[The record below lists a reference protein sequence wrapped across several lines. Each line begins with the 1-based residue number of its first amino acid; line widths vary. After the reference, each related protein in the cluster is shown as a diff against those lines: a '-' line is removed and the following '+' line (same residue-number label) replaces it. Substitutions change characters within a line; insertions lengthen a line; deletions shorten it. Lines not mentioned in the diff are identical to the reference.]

1 MQTQTLTQTITILV
15 GDTTNGR
22 LAETG
27 ISLAAFIGVS
37 VMLIVAA
44 ILLYRFATRCGVLR
58 SISSF
63 RNLGIFVLLALGLIS
78 LALNL
83 STVSAAP
90 ALILA
95 SNQSNLTITIPK
107 GGGKATTT
115 TTMTTSTANATGYT
129 LTASLEAEEPGIG
142 IALKGGSVA
151 TSTPLTASASPLT
164 LATTTDANISP
175 ATDATNVE
183 LSFTID
189 VTVTEGTKELKLIYA
204 ATDNDPAGLSAPLT
218 MQTMTQDYCTN
229 STTIYDGT
237 NEDAILTLAD
247 NRGATPADYR
257 TYRIAKLADNKCWM
271 LDNLKLGS
279 TTGTT
284 TLTSADSNVSS
295 NFTLPQVQTGGSV
308 SYDTP
313 TVSGPVPGDTGSGA
327 TNYGYLYNW
336 SAATAG
342 ETRTSITTGNA
353 AHSICAKG
361 WRLPVGGNYNSGVG
375 EFADLD
381 RAFGGTGMYA
391 YQGPS
396 QSQWLSNGP
405 FKAVFA
411 GFWWEGFDDQG
422 DWGYLWSSSA
432 YPGWSDNVFVANF
445 NADDVYPGNGSYRG
459 GGFGV
464 RCLLD

>member
-1 MQTQTLTQTITILV
+1 MDIPYAYLSHKSTYRRGFTIVELLIVIVVIAILAALSYVGYTAMSSRAIGSTLKSDLTQ
-15 GDTTNGR
+15 
-22 LAETG
+22 
-27 ISLAAFIGVS
+27 AAKKLNYDKVDNNDSYPLGPS
-37 VMLIVAA
+37 VPSSIAA
-44 ILLYRFATRCGVLR
+44 SDGNTFEYTSDGTSYCL
-58 SISSF
+58 SI
-63 RNLGIFVLLALGLIS
+63 
-78 LALNL
+78 
-83 STVSAAP
+83 
-90 ALILA
+90 
-95 SNQSNLTITIPK
+95 
-107 GGGKATTT
+107 
-115 TTMTTSTANATGYT
+115 TSTKSS
-129 LTASLEAEEPGIG
+129 SLSYHIN
-142 IALKGGSVA
+142 S
-151 TSTPLTASASPLT
+151 S
-164 LATTTDANISP
+164 
-175 ATDATNVE
+175 
-183 LSFTID
+183 
-189 VTVTEGTKELKLIYA
+189 
-204 ATDNDPAGLSAPLT
+204 
-218 MQTMTQDYCTN
+218 TN
-229 STTIYDGT
+229 STTPQEGVCPCHTGPVAGGGGGGGTAIAPNTPIQDITQSQCQALPTYIGT
-237 NEDAILTLAD
+237 NEDAIRSVTDNRGGTTRAYRIARLAD
-247 NRGATPADYR
+247 N
-257 TYRIAKLADNKCWM
+257 NCWM
-271 LDNLKLGS
+271 LENLKLGS
-279 TTGTT
+279 TTGPT

-295 NFTLPQVQTGGSV
+295 NFTLPQVQTGGSA